1 MWDHSIGKASCAW
14 RRLCAVALAVAIS
27 ISPLAACRTSNAP
40 DAAASPSSGSI
51 VIATAG
57 PAAGLGAISGTVVHE
72 GSPLPG
78 VTITISSPTLQG
90 TRVAVSN
97 VNGDWMFRAL
107 PTGDYT
113 IKLEMEGMAT
123 VTKTSRVGAGT
134 VARVSSTLSLSSVAE
149 AITVTAAA
157 PSVIE
162 GSAITAYLP
171 SRNNGGTVRRS
182 ATYKEKITVTA
193 AAPAV
198 LETTEVQ
205 SNYSSAIVGA
215 LPVGRTAQS
224 AASLAASGVPQAAV
238 DACSCEKYASVVEG
252 AFRRASE
259 EPISTF
265 SIDTD
270 RASFSNVR
278 RYLEFGALPP
288 VDAVRVEEMINY
300 FDYGYPDPTDGRP
313 FSITTEI
320 ADCPWN
326 TSHKL
331 LRIGVQGRRMPP
343 SAIPPGNLVFLVDV
357 SGSMQ
362 SADKLPLVQAS
373 LKKLVRQLRDEDR
386 VAIVVYASAE
396 GLALPSTSG
405 RDKWAIERAIDS
417 LQAGGSTAGGAGIM
431 LAYKIAADNYLRDG
445 NNRVILATDGDFN
458 VGASSNDALQQLI
471 EAKRKEGVFLSVLG
485 VGTGNT
491 NDAGMELLADK
502 GNGQYSYL
510 DSLDEAEKVFVREMA
525 GTLLTIA
532 KDVKIQIEF
541 NPARV
546 GAYRLV
552 GYDNRILDRKDFDD
566 DTKDAG
572 ELGAGHSVTALYE
585 LAPPGGERE
594 AGANGEAR
602 EEVPADER
610 TTFEGV
616 VLAHVKLRFKEPKA
630 DVSGLVET
638 LVADSDASIYA
649 ASDDLRFVS
658 AVAQFGLLLRE
669 SQYKGSA
676 SWKSVADLAS
686 SASSLDTTGDRAQ
699 FVKLAKKAEE
709 LQSRKIAQGT
719 R

>member
-1 MWDHSIGKASCAW
+1 MSLAA
-14 RRLCAVALAVAIS
+14 ALTL
-27 ISPLAACRTSNAP
+27 SPLTACRTSN
-40 DAAASPSSGSI
+40 SPPVYTPESTGS
-51 VIATAG
+51 VVVVTPG
-57 PAAGLGAISGTVVHE
+57 PANTVGSISGTVSHE
-72 GSPLPG
+72 GAPLPG
-78 VTITISSPTLQG
+78 ATILISSPVLQG

-97 VNGDWMFRAL
+97 VNGDFTFRAL
-107 PTGDYT
+107 PPGAYT
-113 IKLEMEGMAT
+113 IMIELEGMST
-123 VTKTSRVGAGT
+123 VTKVADVLAGYAVRVPT
-134 VARVSSTLSLSSVAE
+134 TLQLSSVAE

-157 PSVIE
+157 P
-162 GSAITAYLP
+162 
-171 SRNNGGTVRRS
+171 
-182 ATYKEKITVTA
+182 
-193 AAPAV
+193 AV
-198 LETTEVQ
+198 LETTEIRAFLPSRNNAPVRRATRAPR
-205 SNYSSAIVGA
+205 NTAPMAVGPA
-215 LPVGRTAQS
+215 VLQTPAAQS
-224 AASLAASGVPQAAV
+224 SYASALVQQLPPSRGAGPTTAPTT
-238 DACSCEKYASVVEG
+238 DACSCEKYARVEEG
-252 AFRRASE
+252 AFRRAAE

-270 RASFSNVR
+270 RASFSNAR
-278 RYLEFGALPP
+278 RFIEFGSLPP

-320 ADCPWN
+320 ADCPWSA
-326 TSHKL
+326 SHKL
-331 LRIGVQGRRMPP
+331 LRVGVQGKRVARE
-343 SAIPPGNLVFLVDV
+343 AIPPGNFVFLVDV

-362 SADKLPLVQAS
+362 SADKLPLVQES
-373 LKKLVRQLRDEDR
+373 LKKLVRQLRDDDR

-396 GLALPSTSG
+396 GLVLPSTSG

-417 LQAGGSTAGGAGIM
+417 LQAGGSTAGGAGIL
-431 LAYKIAADNYLRDG
+431 LAYRIAADNYLRDG

-458 VGASSNDALQQLI
+458 VGVSSTEQLQQLI

-491 NDAGMELLADK
+491 NDAGMETLADK

-510 DSLDEAEKVFVREMA
+510 DSLDEAEKVLVREMA

-552 GYDNRILDRKDFDD
+552 GYDNRILERKDFDD

-585 LAPPGGERE
+585 LVPPGGESE
-594 AGANGEAR
+594 AGATGEAR

-610 TTFEGV
+610 SGFDGAT
-616 VLAHVKLRFKEPKA
+616 LARVKLRYKEPKA

-638 LVADSDASIYA
+638 TVADSDASIFA
-649 ASDDLRFVS
+649 ASDDLRFAS

-669 SQYKGSA
+669 SQYQGSA
-676 SWKSVADLAS
+676 NWKSVIDLAS
-686 SASSLDTTGDRAQ
+686 SSSSLDTTGDRAQ

-709 LQSRKIAQGT
+709 LQARKIAQGN